1 MRNLVFIAFLLGLL
15 AAFDAVAFDGY
26 YRTAAWENVK
36 YQADQFN
43 QQIHNWLG
51 TMGL

>member
-1 MRNLVFIAFLLGLL
+1 MRNLVFIAFLLALV
-15 AAFDAVAFDGY
+15 AVFDAVAFDGH
-26 YRTAAWENVK
+26 YRTAAWQDAK

-43 QQIHNWLG
+43 QQIHKWLS